1 MATAEE
7 RLDAFRRDA
16 MKALLE
22 KNAGPLLFNGI
33 LCEDAR
39 WEEYSV
45 NTKKVIQRLVEIAET
60 VAQEQLKA
68 AYRG

>member
-1 MATAEE
+1 
-7 RLDAFRRDA
+7 
-16 MKALLE
+16 LE

-45 NTKKVIQRLVEIAET
+45 NTKKVIQRLAEIAET

-68 AYRG
+68 SYRG